1 MNQHLL
7 WIKSLSITPPDHTQY
22 RNLLKPILGDE
33 SEILVP
39 WSSRRGA
46 VVNESD

>member
-1 MNQHLL
+1 MGTSILL
-7 WIKSLSITPPDHTQY
+7 FLASQIEYTEKKLIVSVSFPNHIT
-22 RNLLKPILGDE
+22 LKE
-33 SEILVP
+33 N